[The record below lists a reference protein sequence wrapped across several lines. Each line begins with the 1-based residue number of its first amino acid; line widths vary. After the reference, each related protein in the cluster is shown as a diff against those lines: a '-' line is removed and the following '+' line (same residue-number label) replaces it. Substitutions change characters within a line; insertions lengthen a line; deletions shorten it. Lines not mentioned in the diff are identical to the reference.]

1 MGLPLEVAL
10 KVAFH
15 EAFAEAGIT
24 KAELA
29 RRLGWKDQQVQ
40 RVFEA
45 THRTRVDLLD
55 QALRALGRR
64 FVISVDS
71 AA

>member
-1 MGLPLEVAL
+1 
-10 KVAFH
+10 
-15 EAFAEAGIT
+15 
-24 KAELA
+24 
-29 RRLGWKDQQVQ
+29 VQ